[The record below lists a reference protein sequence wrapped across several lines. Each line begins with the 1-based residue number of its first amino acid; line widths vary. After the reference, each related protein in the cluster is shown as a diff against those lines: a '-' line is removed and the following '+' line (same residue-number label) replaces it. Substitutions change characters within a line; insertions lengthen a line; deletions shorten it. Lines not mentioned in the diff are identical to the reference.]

1 MARWMIVQDGD
12 TLCVIDGATWNV
24 AHGGSMNRDDVY
36 AVAEFV
42 FREDAYTFLGSDR
55 FAPRLRDGE
64 SEDGRK
70 HCPDCVVAL
79 ANWGMANA

>member
-1 MARWMIVQDGD
+1 MRWRIVQDGG
-12 TLCVIDGATWNV
+12 TLCAIDPFAGLPT
-24 AHGGSMNRDDVY
+24 HGRPINREVY
-36 AVAEFV
+36 AVAEFM

-79 ANWGMANA
+79 ANWGMVNA

>member
-1 MARWMIVQDGD
+1 MRWRIVQDGD
-12 TLCVIDGATWNV
+12 TLCAVFDVVGIA
-24 AHGGSMNRDDVY
+24 AHGGSMRPDVY

-79 ANWGMANA
+79 ANWDGE

>member
-1 MARWMIVQDGD
+1 MRWRIVQDGD
-12 TLCVIDGATWNV
+12 TLCAIDLATGMA
-24 AHGGSMNRDDVY
+24 AHGGSMNRDVY

-42 FREDAYTFLGSDR
+42 FREDAYTFLGADR
-55 FAPRLRDGE
+55 FDIRLRDGL

-70 HCPDCVVAL
+70 HCPDCVAAL